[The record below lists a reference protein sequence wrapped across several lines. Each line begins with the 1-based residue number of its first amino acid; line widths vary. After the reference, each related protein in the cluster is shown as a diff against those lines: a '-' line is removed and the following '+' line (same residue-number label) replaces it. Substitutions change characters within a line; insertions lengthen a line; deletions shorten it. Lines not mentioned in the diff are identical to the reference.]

1 VSPSLAMGVDQAIY
15 SRLPCPQDFGDS
27 GGVKVLGD
35 FEWRLF
41 VAGMSLNN
49 AAFPRIGPPPS
60 I

>member
-1 VSPSLAMGVDQAIY
+1 MGVDQAIY